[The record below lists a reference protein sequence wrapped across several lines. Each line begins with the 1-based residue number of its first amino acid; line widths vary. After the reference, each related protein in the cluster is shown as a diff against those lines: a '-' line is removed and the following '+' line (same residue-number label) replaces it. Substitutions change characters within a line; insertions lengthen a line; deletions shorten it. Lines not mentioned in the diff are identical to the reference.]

1 MATTKS
7 ASITNLNAIPV
18 VQNTAGKGAAAR
30 LKHINDYLT
39 APVTTGNFATDARKL
54 SFVRLPSTVRVKSVH
69 IESAAQTQGTYNV
82 GLFYSD
88 ATNDGTPV
96 ASQAA
101 VIDADF
107 FASAV
112 ACSSAVARTDITD
125 EGGFYPVTARNKPLW
140 EAAGLS
146 ADPGGFFDVVATSTN
161 TVTVGGV
168 MGVEVAFVE

>member
-7 ASITNLNAIPV
+7 TSITNLDAVPV
-18 VQNTAGKGAAAR
+18 VPLTEGKGAAGR
-30 LKHINDYLT
+30 LKHVGDYLT
-39 APVTTGNFATDARKL
+39 APVTTGAFSYDARKN
-54 SFVRLPSTVRVKSVH
+54 SFVRIPTNAVVKQVW
-69 IESAAQTQGTYNV
+69 IESAAQTQGTYDL

-101 VIDADF
+101 VLDADF

-112 ACSSAVARTDITD
+112 VCSSAVAKTEVTN
-125 EGGFYPVTARNKPLW
+125 EAGFYTMAKRNQPIW
-140 EAAGLS
+140 QAAGLTS
-146 ADPGGFFDVVATSTN
+146 DPGGFFDVVATPTN

-168 MGVEVAFVE
+168 MSCEVAYI